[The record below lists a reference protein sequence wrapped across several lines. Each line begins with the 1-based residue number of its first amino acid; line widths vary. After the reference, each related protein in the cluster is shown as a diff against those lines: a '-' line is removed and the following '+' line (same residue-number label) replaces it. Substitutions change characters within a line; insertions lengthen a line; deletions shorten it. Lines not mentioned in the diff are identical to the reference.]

1 MGQYNLERD
10 IEILV
15 EMYEYGVTYEELS
28 ELLDLPCSRV
38 KNTINTY
45 IKERIK
51 NDVLELYDKG
61 LSHTSIAKEL
71 KITPNRT
78 KLILAKNGRMT
89 IDNLKR
95 PELLELIVNDYKN
108 GLSISEIR
116 RKYKM
121 SDNSI
126 LIYLGV
132 AGVPI
137 KSRTTDIDINER
149 YFNTLN
155 KDNIFDLGIMFSMC
169 NVYNLSNSRKRV
181 DLVIA
186 KKFERY
192 LTHIK
197 DRLNTINTIYYKK
210 VGNSA
215 NLSIHSNEL
224 SKVLLKYG
232 LKDKFPTLDEE
243 LEYKFYDGYFRTS
256 LRIRNSGIHIMFKGH
271 NAYNLIQYLINIGID
286 EEDLMI
292 ENDALKIYKSDA
304 LERLIRTYPF
314 IYDMVIDYTT
324 ENSWNTKWSNINI
337 RFREQEL
344 DRTVSNY

>member
-1 MGQYNLERD
+1 MYNLERD
-10 IEILV
+10 IEILAG
-15 EMYEYGVTYEELS
+15 MYEDGATYEELS
-28 ELLDLPCSRV
+28 ELLDLSCSRV

-181 DLVIA
+181 DLVTA

-324 ENSWNTKWSNINI
+324 ENSWNTKWSNINV